1 VIPDGPRAFKK
12 SVVKWTKFR
21 SFELQTMF
29 ACLREREEILL
40 KDYEKARAA
49 KAELWLI
56 DTKARLEEVRRSLIW
71 MAHNVTGSRAE
82 IARRRRGDGAGGEF
96 LEEELIENSDSRR
109 ILRAL
114 LRQTCLTE

>member
-1 VIPDGPRAFKK
+1 MIPDGPRAFKK
-12 SVVKWTKFR
+12 STVKWTKFR
-21 SFELQTMF
+21 SFELQMMF

-49 KAELWLI
+49 RAELWLI

-82 IARRRRGDGAGGEF
+82 VARRRRGDLAGDEF
-96 LEEELIENSDSRR
+96 TEEELIENSDSIE
-109 ILRAL
+109 ILRSL
-114 LRQTCLTE
+114 LKETC